1 MNLNGK
7 VAIVTGASRGI
18 GKAIA
23 IELAKNGASVVV
35 AARTQKQPKNIAG
48 TIYQTVEEIK
58 SFRGNAVAVKTKVT
72 NAEMIEKMVQQTIEN
87 FNRIDILVN
96 NAATNHPALF
106 KDIAQ
111 NLWDTIMDTNLRG
124 LVLCTR
130 AVLPQMIKQK
140 YGHIINISS
149 VVADKTGH
157 KPFTGLAY
165 DVSKAAV
172 NRLTI
177 GLSEEL
183 KEYHIAVN
191 ALMPDNTDTEGWAY
205 LNPDLDRSEWAKPKT
220 WGKYTA
226 FVAAQ
231 APAAFTGNLLTE
243 DQLKT
248 LMQEQL

>member
-1 MNLNGK
+1 MHLNGK

-23 IELAKNGASVVV
+23 IELAKQGANIVV
-35 AARTQKQPKNIAG
+35 AARTRKQSKYIEG
-48 TIYQTVEEIK
+48 TIHQTVEEIK
-58 SFRGNAVAVKTKVT
+58 RLGGNAFAVQTKIT
-72 NAEMIEKMVQQTIEN
+72 NAEMIEKMVQQTLEN
-87 FNRIDILVN
+87 FNRIDILIN

-106 KDIAQ
+106 KDIRQ
-111 NLWDTIMDTNLRG
+111 NIWDTILDTNLRG
-124 LVLCTR
+124 AVLCTR

-140 YGHIINISS
+140 QGHIINISS

-172 NRLTI
+172 NRLTL

-183 KEYHIAVN
+183 KEHNISVN

-205 LNPDLDRSEWAKPKT
+205 LNPDLDRSGWAKPET
-220 WGKYTA
+220 WGRYTA

-231 APAAFTGNLLTE
+231 APDVFTGNLLTE
-243 DQLKT
+243 DKLKA

>member
-23 IELAKNGASVVV
+23 IELAINGAAVVV
-35 AARTQKQPKNIAG
+35 ASRTQKQLKNIKG
-48 TIYQTVEEIK
+48 TIHQTVEEIK
-58 SFRGNAVAVKTKVT
+58 TFGGNALAVEAKVT
-72 NAEMIEKMVQQTIEN
+72 KAETIENMVQQTIEN

-96 NAATNHPALF
+96 NAATNHPARF

-111 NLWDTIMDTNLRG
+111 NLWDKIMETNLRG

-149 VVADKTGH
+149 VVAEKTGH

-172 NRLTI
+172 NRLTL

-205 LNPDLDRSEWAKPKT
+205 LNPDLDRSGWAKPET
-220 WGKYTA
+220 WGKYTVL
-226 FVAAQ
+226 VAAQ
-231 APAAFTGNLLTE
+231 TPNAFTGNLLTE
-243 DQLKT
+243 DMLKA
-248 LMQEQL
+248 LIQKQF

>member
-35 AARTQKQPKNIAG
+35 AARTRKQPKNIAG

-58 SFRGNAVAVKTKVT
+58 SLGGNAVAVKTKIT
-72 NAEMIEKMVQQTIEN
+72 NAEMIEKMVQQTLEN
-87 FNRIDILVN
+87 FNRIDILIN
-96 NAATNHPALF
+96 NAATNHPEHF
-106 KDIAQ
+106 KDINQ
-111 NLWDTIMDTNLRG
+111 GFWDTIMDTNLRG

-140 YGHIINISS
+140 SGHIINISS
-149 VVADKTGH
+149 VVADKTRH

-172 NRLTI
+172 NRLTL

-183 KEYHIAVN
+183 KEHNISVN

-205 LNPDLDRSEWAKPKT
+205 LNPDLDRSGWAKPET
-220 WGKYTA
+220 WGRYTA
-226 FVAAQ
+226 FVAAK
-231 APAAFTGNLLTE
+231 APATFTGNLLTE
-243 DQLKT
+243 DKLKA